1 MFYCKWLSVPYIG
14 YQFSWF
20 LIICITTQIY
30 WSVAE
35 MPLSVPVWPVLVCGC
50 SGAAGRVHQSD
61 RFPPEDE
68 LSPAA
73 ASQTGSLIKQTFP
86 LHSANTTN
94 NKSCVLHRHPARYT
108 SSLWPI
114 SLSQH
119 RLHFLCWLNI
129 YGALQHTP
137 ICTSTPQQL
146 WHWGGFWVFPWT
158 FYKSPELSK
167 TWRKHFI
174 IISA

>member
-1 MFYCKWLSVPYIG
+1 MNNPDL
-14 YQFSWF
+14 
-20 LIICITTQIY
+20 LI
-30 WSVAE
+30 SSNRNVKASE
-35 MPLSVPVWPVLVCGC
+35 C
-50 SGAAGRVHQSD
+50 SGVTDVGLQRFWDPAGRVHQSD

-86 LHSANTTN
+86 LHTTN
-94 NKSCVLHRHPARYT
+94 NEPRVLHRHPARYT

-119 RLHFLCWLNI
+119 RLNFLCWLNI
-129 YGALQHTP
+129 YGALQRTT

-146 WHWGGFWVFPWT
+146 SHRGGFWVFPPT

-167 TWRKHFI
+167 TRRKHFI